1 MKPQSHDISQP
12 PRSNWWFVCLV
23 LGVAFTAIGLWVW
36 PSIQNGSDDW
46 GYSIRDADWTNAERA
61 SLKLRLGQEQSA
73 LARYEA
79 EHREWSTE
87 TIAKM
92 KKLVDEMQ
100 EDATEVA
107 KKDGAEAVDAFIA
120 ERKLEL
126 EVLTEEMNER
136 LAAIEKKAE
145 EVEAL
150 KRQLGEIEEKMG
162 IRPTAME

>member
-1 MKPQSHDISQP
+1 M
-12 PRSNWWFVCLV
+12 V
-23 LGVAFTAIGLWVW
+23 VAFSLALTGCGDTPDLELR
-36 PSIQNGSDDW
+36 DD
-46 GYSIRDADWTNAERA
+46 
-61 SLKLRLGQEQSA
+61 LRLRLTEAQSA

-79 EHREWSTE
+79 EHREWSTG

-120 ERKLEL
+120 ERKKEL
-126 EVLTEEMNER
+126 EVLTEEMSAR

-150 KRQLGEIEEKMG
+150 KGRLGAIEEKMG
-162 IRPTAME
+162 IKPTAME

>member
-79 EHREWSTE
+79 EHREWVHRYDRENEEASVACWMMQRTWPRE
-87 TIAKM
+87 NGQIA
-92 KKLVDEMQ
+92 VTSS
-100 EDATEVA
+100 ARNA
-107 KKDGAEAVDAFIA
+107 G
-120 ERKLEL
+120 
-126 EVLTEEMNER
+126 
-136 LAAIEKKAE
+136 
-145 EVEAL
+145 
-150 KRQLGEIEEKMG
+150 
-162 IRPTAME
+162 